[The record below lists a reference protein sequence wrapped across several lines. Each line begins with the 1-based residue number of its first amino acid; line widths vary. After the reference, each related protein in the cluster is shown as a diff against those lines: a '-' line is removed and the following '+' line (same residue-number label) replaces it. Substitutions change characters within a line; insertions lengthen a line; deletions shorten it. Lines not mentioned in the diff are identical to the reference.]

1 MQNSEEKL
9 EELFSEILELDQEKI
24 KNNKD
29 ADIFTQLKVDS
40 LLALEV
46 LAAAE
51 RAFNIKIE
59 DEEVKDLNTFNNI
72 LALVNKKIARG
83 SPCPKTPK
91 K

>member
-1 MQNSEEKL
+1 MQNTEEKL
-9 EELFSEILELDQEKI
+9 EGLFAEILELDKEKI

-46 LAAAE
+46 IAAAE

-59 DEEVKDLNTFNNI
+59 DEEIKDLNTFNNI
-72 LALVNKKIARG
+72 LALINKKIA
-83 SPCPKTPK
+83 SQ
-91 K
+91 